1 MDRRSLFY
9 WSLEFSRGLEAGQDY
24 REAPK
29 VITITMVN
37 YEFKAEAPGFHLR
50 FHIREDTSEVLL
62 TDALEIHF
70 IDMVK
75 FRRFRE
81 KDIGHKPLHRWLT
94 WLDKDS
100 PAGILEEVIK
110 MDRGIQKAEEKMGF
124 ISRDKEALRAYQMRE
139 LALSDWN
146 SGLKHAREEGMQE
159 GMVKGI
165 VKGRE
170 EGIRE
175 GIVKKALEIARNLK
189 GLGVPGEQ
197 IAHTTGLSLEDIEQ
211 L

>member
-1 MDRRSLFY
+1 
-9 WSLEFSRGLEAGQDY
+9 
-24 REAPK
+24 
-29 VITITMVN
+29 
-37 YEFKAEAPGFHLR
+37 
-50 FHIREDTSEVLL
+50 L

-124 ISRDKEALRAYQMRE
+124 VSRDKEALRAYQMRE

-159 GMVKGI
+159 GMVKG
-165 VKGRE
+165 RE
-170 EGIRE
+170 EGM
-175 GIVKKALEIARNLK
+175 VKKALEIARNLK
-189 GLGVPGEQ
+189 GMGVPGEQ